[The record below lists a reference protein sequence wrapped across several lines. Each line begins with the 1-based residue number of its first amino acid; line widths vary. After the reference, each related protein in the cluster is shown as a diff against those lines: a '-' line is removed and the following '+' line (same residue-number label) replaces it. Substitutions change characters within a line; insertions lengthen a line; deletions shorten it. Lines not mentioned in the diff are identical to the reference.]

1 MIEQL
6 VSTMGSATHANSLA
20 RRTGPAFLGSVLAA
34 AIFAWGVVSGSVP
47 IPARYQ
53 AADVSLKHHPYWF
66 CLLEAFWLVTA
77 LAAGWHG
84 VRVRRRLR
92 RGPHSPLRP
101 RHDGLPESLSELVC
115 DQRVSIE
122 SVPRLLAEL
131 RPSLRQSDYYPM
143 LHHRKFEWLGVLGA
157 LIFVGGMFL
166 TLALVPELS
175 RVFIVAMFGLAAIAT
190 VTVTF
195 AIPAGMRKRR
205 RQQMERIFAAE
216 TFHAEAVTAPLP
228 PRPRRVPRPEP
239 IDAEGCELRCT
250 SPNGRYV
257 IYVHAHEMPMGQ
269 WAFTPQMVDSTTRRV
284 LFHPRAQGWSL
295 DSAVWHTTSLVAMA
309 LRRYPGDQAPIAAT
323 FDCAS
328 GVAHIDGIAVEPF
341 TDSEAIER
349 ALAEACEACGAVG
362 ATRPGSQEA

>member
-1 MIEQL
+1 
-6 VSTMGSATHANSLA
+6 MGSAAHTNSLA
-20 RRTGPAFLGSVLAA
+20 RRTGPAFLGSALAA

-53 AADVSLKHHPYWF
+53 AADVSLQHHPCWF
-66 CLLEAFWLVTA
+66 CLVEAFWLVTA

-84 VRVRRRLR
+84 LRVRRALR
-92 RGPHSPLRP
+92 RNAHSPLRP

-143 LHHRKFEWLGVLGA
+143 LHHRKFEWLGIAGA
-157 LIFVGGMFL
+157 LIFVGGMLL

-175 RVFIVAMFGLAAIAT
+175 RVFIVAIFGLAAIAT

-195 AIPAGMRKRR
+195 AIPAGMRRR
-205 RQQMERIFAAE
+205 RREQMERIFSAE
-216 TFHAEAVTAPLP
+216 AFHAEAKTAPLAP
-228 PRPRRVPRPEP
+228 PRPRRVARPEP

-250 SPNGRYV
+250 SPTGRYV

-269 WAFTPQMVDSTTRRV
+269 WAFTPQMVDSTTRQV
-284 LFHPRAQGWSL
+284 LFHPREHAWSL
-295 DSAVWHTTSLVAMA
+295 DSAVWHTTSLLAMA
-309 LRRYPGDQAPIAAT
+309 LRRCPGDQPPIAAT

-341 TDSEAIER
+341 TDTAAMER
-349 ALAEACEACGAVG
+349 ALAEAYEADRTAGVAHSGA
-362 ATRPGSQEA
+362 AMR